1 MPQKK
6 SNKILSL
13 LFALIALGLIYSLY
27 WYATAQIVQKQI
39 DKIWTEQFATD
50 FSIVGEKPS
59 LSGFP
64 LRPTWS
70 FSGSLQDTSKLNWE
84 IKDMHLKGV
93 PLPAH
98 HVTLESQQGLQIS
111 NAFMPRPIPI
121 DQLRLDLDFPSNFPL
136 HMTLQTMSAWRDK
149 GGQIAIPNL
158 VILSSS
164 LTLAGN
170 GFLELDQNLQPSGR
184 INLKVTGFEDLL
196 TRLEQDGIMKGPS
209 VKITRSFA
217 QMMTKTDPETNT
229 RFIMTELRIQDQGI
243 FLGPMRIGTIQKI
256 NWQ

>member
-1 MPQKK
+1 
-6 SNKILSL
+6 
-13 LFALIALGLIYSLY
+13 
-27 WYATAQIVQKQI
+27 
-39 DKIWTEQFATD
+39 
-50 FSIVGEKPS
+50 
-59 LSGFP
+59 
-64 LRPTWS
+64 
-70 FSGSLQDTSKLNWE
+70 
-84 IKDMHLKGV
+84 
-93 PLPAH
+93 
-98 HVTLESQQGLQIS
+98 
-111 NAFMPRPIPI
+111 MPRPIPI

-136 HMTLQTMSAWRDK
+136 HMTLQTMSVWRDK

-217 QMMTKTDPETNT
+217 QMMTKTDPETNSS
-229 RFIMTELRIQDQGI
+229 FIMTELRIQDQGI